1 MAVIMKIGIIV
12 FGFAMILAGFWFHSR
27 KKLAVN
33 FAVFWAVLGIL
44 LALAGVVLP
53 MWIWGRLFGTWRGIP
68 FLCLGIILFIGG
80 FLISMIMSRL
90 IAQNRELAMQV
101 ALLLEE
107 KERIELEL
115 GEVSERY
122 EKAAVCY

>member
-12 FGFAMILAGFWFHSR
+12 FGFAMILAGFLFHSR

-53 MWIWGRLFGTWRGIP
+53 MWIWGRLFGTWQGIP